1 MDEELARRSMIQA
14 SPMMGGGCAGAG
26 EVGEKEDK
34 PLWSWVKMNQLI
46 FFPAFNIHTNF
57 LNFSRMRYYIFLN
70 SILIIILQIN
80 ANFFSIFI
88 SKFHKFL
95 KF

>member
-1 MDEELARRSMIQA
+1 MDEELAA

-46 FFPAFNIHTNF
+46 FFLLLT
-57 LNFSRMRYYIFLN
+57 STQT
-70 SILIIILQIN
+70 S
-80 ANFFSIFI
+80 SIFPG
-88 SKFHKFL
+88 
-95 KF
+95 